1 MLLHIPGLFTAEE
14 VRDARRQLEAA
25 DWEDG
30 RRTAGHRAVQVKQNL
45 QLAADNPLA
54 RSLGDVILEKLAASP
69 LFIAATLPLK
79 VLPPRFNRYEGGGTY
94 GAHVDGAIF
103 PVPGTPVRVRTDV
116 STTIF
121 FSDPDEYDGGELI
134 VEDTFGDHR
143 VKLPA
148 GDMVVYPG
156 SSLHRVT
163 PVTRGTRFASFFWT
177 QSLVQGDQQRRLL
190 FELDSAIQRLSTDH
204 PEHESI
210 DTFTGTY
217 HNLLRL
223 WSTT

>member
-1 MLLHIPGLFTAEE
+1 MKT
-14 VRDARRQLEAA
+14 
-25 DWEDG
+25 
-30 RRTAGHRAVQVKQNL
+30 
-45 QLAADNPLA
+45 
-54 RSLGDVILEKLAASP
+54 
-69 LFIAATLPLK
+69 
-79 VLPPRFNRYEGGGTY
+79 
-94 GAHVDGAIF
+94 
-103 PVPGTPVRVRTDV
+103 
-116 STTIF
+116 
-121 FSDPDEYDGGELI
+121 GGELI
-134 VEDTFGDHR
+134 VEDTFGNHS